1 MIALHPTLVTMADAL
16 LTGEE
21 VESASQTLSEF
32 LADSRRALAEQA
44 DFFVSDEEQ
53 GLVENLGYL
62 LAQFEREWPGGFD
75 GALQFTGL
83 AMELSMALHQFR
95 LGRLRTYFVEI
106 PALDLLLVALVAH
119 LQGRGQLQAATRRLA
134 GAGQSIA
141 RLARDYARLRQE
153 LPEELVQVLDE
164 AFAMV
169 NQGLE
174 AIEQDRLHEAAR
186 LLRDGGT
193 LLSNL
198 VQWRRKALA
207 EFRSPVPILGVELA
221 RLRQAFDADLADEV
235 LERSDELL
243 VWWNEASQAL
253 LVPLESHD
261 ACVEA
266 VEQALTAL
274 LEAEEQEQLLEA
286 AEQLE
291 AAFSWLDDEAL
302 DLHPLVGTSM
312 EDSARLL
319 SLAYRGET
327 SRAFVMAAGEGD
339 PYVRAFLESGDR
351 AHLLLGLQDMLEQV
365 AQASE
370 RGPTYCTFCGLF
382 NEAEHTVCIHCQHPL
397 SALEVNA

>member
-1 MIALHPTLVTMADAL
+1 MFALHPTLVAMADAL

-21 VESASQTLSEF
+21 LEDAALALSEF
-32 LADSRRALAEQA
+32 VAASRRALQEQA

-62 LAQFEREWPGGFD
+62 LAQFDRAWPGGFD

-83 AMELSMALHQFR
+83 ATELSLALDHFR
-95 LGRLRTYFVEI
+95 RGRLRTYFVEI

-119 LQGRGQLQAATRRLA
+119 LQGRGEVQAATRRLA
-134 GAGQSIA
+134 GAAQAIGH
-141 RLARDYARLRQE
+141 LARDYARLRSG
-153 LPEELVQVLDE
+153 LPDELVEVLDG

-169 NQGLE
+169 DQGLE
-174 AIEQDRLHEAAR
+174 AIEQDRLREAAR
-186 LLRDGGT
+186 LVRDGGT

-198 VQWRRKALA
+198 VQWRRQALA

-221 RLRQAFDADLADEV
+221 RLRRRFDPDLADEV
-235 LERSDELL
+235 FERSDELL
-243 VWWNEASQAL
+243 AWWNDASQAL

-274 LEAEEQEQLLEA
+274 LEAEEEDQLLEA

-291 AAFSWLDDEAL
+291 AAFGLLDQEAL

-327 SRAFVMAAGEGD
+327 SQALLMAAGEGD

-351 AHLLLGLQDMLEQV
+351 GHLLVGLQAMLEQV

-370 RGPTYCTFCGLF
+370 RGPTHCSVCGLF
-382 NEAEHTVCIHCQHPL
+382 NEAENTLCAHCQHPL